1 MAEKNEDVT
10 MKMKKNIALL
20 SSCLLLSSPLIG
32 FASTTAISNP
42 TEQQTTTKK
51 NQAKYNFI
59 ITSFAAKVSPQKS
72 KSTSN
77 TYKIELSKLAKEANF
92 MSQSH
97 RGSSGQ
103 ISYPKLEA
111 LWTNTQKPGSF
122 GIHNP
127 NARITLS
134 EAGNPDARMITVV
147 GKITGINYNKSAQK
161 LTLDFTALDGM
172 GFNDDFDSQKTY
184 TFGTVFIDGFSNPF

>member
-1 MAEKNEDVT
+1 

-59 ITSFAAKVSPQKS
+59 ITSFAAKVTPQKS
-72 KSTSN
+72 KSTNN

-111 LWTNTQKPGSF
+111 LWTDTKNPSSF
-122 GIHNP
+122 GLNPP
-127 NARITLS
+127 NARAMLS
-134 EAGNPDARMITVV
+134 EAGKPDAPMTTVV
-147 GKITGINYNKSAQK
+147 GKITKINYNKSEKK
-161 LTLDFTALDGM
+161 LTLDFEALDGM
-172 GFNDDFDSQKTY
+172 GFNDDFDSKKTY
-184 TFGTVFIDGFSNPF
+184 TFSTVFIDGFSNPF